1 MEVME
6 SAAASLPKYPRIKCN
21 QNSIHLLYGGGFMP
35 EENANAEYLGRL
47 IVKTPTTELY
57 RAMFFKPLE
66 GTPRLFMIDS
76 NILGWHAQGSDI
88 RDLALD
94 PPLNK
99 YYRNASLIVVGPD
112 EALVEKY
119 FEFFKG
125 DSGFIEDSF
134 LQSGTDRHFA
144 IIDFTLKHTLI
155 SYENT
160 REALLKKGLN
170 HSI

>member
-1 MEVME
+1 MQMIEPPPIE
-6 SAAASLPKYPRIKCN
+6 PLPKYPRIKCN

-35 EENANAEYLGRL
+35 EENANDEYLGKL
-47 IVKTPTTELY
+47 IVKTPDTELY

-76 NILGWHAQGSDI
+76 NILGWHVNKPEDI

-99 YYRNASLIVVGPD
+99 PYRNASLIVVGPD

-144 IIDFTLKHTLI
+144 IIDFTLGRTRI
-155 SYENT
+155 SYEKM
-160 REALLKKGLN
+160 REALLKKKA
-170 HSI
+170 